1 MNTNKKRKVF
11 DGNRAFNEKWEE
23 AYLFMLNNEKP
34 LCLVCQQTV
43 AVMKEYNIRRHYETL
58 HSAQYAQYVGKSR
71 SNIFTDLKSKHEK
84 QKQVLHSFGKP
95 QTASITASY
104 EVAMMLMKNG
114 KPFRDG
120 ELIKQCAVKM
130 AQTFGEEKVAK
141 KFESVSL
148 SHQTVARRVADLNE
162 HVSVKL
168 KNIMKDCKY
177 YSLAIDES
185 TDISDTSQLLI
196 FTRTVDKDFEVHEEL
211 VKMKSL
217 SGSTRGADI
226 YAALESVI
234 SEYGGFEKCSCI
246 VTDGARAMTGSNVG
260 LVGLLKENGVDCIT
274 LHCIIH
280 QEALCGKV
288 LHMSDVMQSVIRMV
302 NLIRGGNKSQ
312 RHRKFISFLEEVN
325 AEFSDIPLHS
335 SIRWLSAGKTLQ
347 HFFALRKDV
356 LSFLQTEQLSNTELY
371 QTQLQDRDFI
381 CSLAFLTDMTA
392 HMNVLN
398 LNLQGK
404 QQNISHLVGHIEAF
418 RKKLLLFSA
427 CLRKNDLTHF
437 PSCRELMAEDS
448 MLDFSCFV
456 GKIESLSLEFENRFK
471 DVDKLKSS
479 LLLFNNPM
487 EVDVEAQLPEL
498 QLELCELQS
507 DPMLQAKKNE
517 NQESFWKMV
526 CNERFP
532 KLRDFALKLYSMFG
546 STYICECTFSTMK
559 QIKSKTRNK
568 MENETLDA
576 CLRLATTNI
585 GIDMEAL
592 VKEKQRPQTSH

>member
-217 SGSTRGADI
+217 SGGTRGADI

-246 VTDGARAMTGSNVG
+246 VTDGARAMTGSHVG

-448 MLDFSCFV
+448 MSDFSCFV

>member
-217 SGSTRGADI
+217 SGGTRGADI

-448 MLDFSCFV
+448 MSDFSCFV